1 MGTFNHLGR
10 ALRWLRE
17 ERGLRQYHLAET
29 ATITK
34 AMLSSYETG
43 RQKPSLDTL
52 EKVMQAL
59 GCDLHELADTLDAFA
74 GKQRM
79 PRKPSTPE
87 SRPPVPAS
95 TSGAEVDVYRLLGVS
110 EPMPAGEE
118 VAMRQVLASF
128 HQLMRH
134 FHERFEHFTS
144 NVERAGSQDAS
155 EAEEN

>member
-1 MGTFNHLGR
+1 MGTFDHLGR

-17 ERGLRQYHLAET
+17 ERELRQYRLAED

-52 EKVMQAL
+52 EKVLTAL

-74 GKQRM
+74 GKQGLRRDR
-79 PRKPSTPE
+79 PAPE
-87 SRPPVPAS
+87 RRPPVPLEP
-95 TSGAEVDVYRLLGVS
+95 TTGDMDVYHLLGLS
-110 EPMPAGEE
+110 HRLPADEE
-118 VAMRQVLASF
+118 AAMEQVLSGF

-134 FHERFEHFTS
+134 LHERVADSVDTETTD
-144 NVERAGSQDAS
+144 EDYA
-155 EAEEN
+155 

>member
-1 MGTFNHLGR
+1 MGTFDHLGR

-17 ERGLRQYHLAET
+17 ERELRQYRLAED

-52 EKVMQAL
+52 EKVLTAL

-74 GKQRM
+74 GKQRLRRDR
-79 PRKPSTPE
+79 PAPE
-87 SRPPVPAS
+87 RRPPVPLEP
-95 TSGAEVDVYRLLGVS
+95 TSGDMDVYHLLGLS
-110 EPMPAGEE
+110 HRLPADEE
-118 VAMRQVLASF
+118 AAMEQVLSGF

-134 FHERFEHFTS
+134 LYERTGEARSPESPKT
-144 NVERAGSQDAS
+144 ES
-155 EAEEN
+155 E